1 MNIAFYPYWAAKT
14 ALSLINVIYIMVITT
29 FIYGLTGSVL
39 SLCNVSTYS
48 DHCTHNSQSHF
59 AITCEPFPIL
69 QTIDQ
74 HFHSQNINHDLYS
87 HFVESLDFTTAASIA
102 RSDCTILLGR
112 MGNSVTE
119 DFNATIGS
127 R

>member
-14 ALSLINVIYIMVITT
+14 LLSLINVIYIMVITT
-29 FIYGLTGSVL
+29 YIYGLTGSVL
-39 SLCNVSTYS
+39 CCNVSTYS
-48 DHCTHNSQSHF
+48 NHCTQDSRSHF

-87 HFVESLDFTTAASIA
+87 HLVESLDFTTAASIA
-102 RSDCTILLGR
+102 RSGPTILLGR